1 MRRLLAALSLAL
13 VVTSCDAF
21 DPLIE
26 NTVTG
31 TWRGSSTGQA
41 FEIIMQQDGT
51 TVAGT
56 GTITN
61 SAAGTS
67 RAVSISGTFTEP
79 SFSGTLT
86 PNGEAAISLV
96 ATVEGRSLVGT
107 LTGGGFNGEGI
118 ALMRD

>member
-1 MRRLLAALSLAL
+1 MRRLLAALLL
-13 VVTSCDAF
+13 VSVAASCDSF

-31 TWRGSSTGQA
+31 TWRGESTGQT
-41 FEIIMQQDGT
+41 FEIIMQQSGT

-56 GTITN
+56 GTMT
-61 SAAGTS
+61 AAGTAPRGLS
-67 RAVSISGTFTEP
+67 VSGTFTQP

-86 PNGEAAISLV
+86 PDGSPAISLV

-107 LTGGGFNGEGI
+107 LTGGGFNGEGL
-118 ALMRD
+118 ALTRD